1 MCHRNGHA
9 ETSIPFS
16 EGNHKNCGFSTYG
29 GRHDKRLDRVDRRA
43 EEPVT
48 VLDHPPSGP
57 SARPTTS
64 VAKALQLLSAF
75 RKARTDLSL
84 TELARRADVP
94 KSTAFRL
101 LGELE
106 QSGFVARNGT
116 KYRLGIS
123 CFELGARY
131 SMCRPQGLRDSAIH
145 FLSHLHTS
153 TGLTAHLAVLDGP
166 EILYVEKVQGPRT
179 PQVLTMPG
187 QRNPASCTA
196 LGKALLAFGDADE
209 VSAALEAG
217 LPRATPHSI
226 TDRSRFVTELDR
238 IRLAGVAY
246 DRQEFRRELVCV
258 SAPIVVH
265 GVVEAAVSVSG
276 PTAGV
281 RWAQAETLVRRAATG
296 ISRARS
302 SRASTEV

>member
-1 MCHRNGHA
+1 M
-9 ETSIPFS
+9 
-16 EGNHKNCGFSTYG
+16 
-29 GRHDKRLDRVDRRA
+29 
-43 EEPVT
+43 T
-48 VLDHPPSGP
+48 VLDHTPSCPP
-57 SARPTTS
+57 ARPMTS

-75 RKARTDLSL
+75 RKARADLSL
-84 TELARRADVP
+84 SELARRAEVP

-101 LGELE
+101 LAELE

-116 KYRLGIS
+116 KYRLGVS

-166 EILYVEKVQGPRT
+166 EILYVEKVQGPRA
-179 PQVLTMPG
+179 PLVLTMPG

-196 LGKALLAFGDADE
+196 LGKALLAFAE
-209 VSAALEAG
+209 PEETSTALDAG

-226 TDRSRFVTELDR
+226 TDRSRFVSELER
-238 IRLAGVAY
+238 VRRAGVAY

-258 SAPIVVH
+258 SAPIIVH
-265 GVVEAAVSVSG
+265 GALEAAVSVSG

-281 RWAQAETLVRRAATG
+281 RWEQAESLVRRAAAG

-302 SRASTEV
+302 ARAGTR